1 MSSTGYRWRA
11 GAPAATGYVRLA
23 RPLVPVLRAALPA
36 GLVGDRVGDQQ
47 AFRPFLVDGAG
58 YGGLV
63 GDVVDAGRLAAL
75 RLGDGALAGR
85 RVLSPEAAQR
95 MRTIAT
101 PGKPFDLGL
110 GWFRPAAQRGVSPA
124 FVEHLGSGGGYCN
137 VLRIYPE
144 LDLGVA
150 VMANTTRSYDHHA
163 ICTAAATTAW
173 A

>member
-1 MSSTGYRWRA
+1 MPR
-11 GAPAATGYVRLA
+11 V
-23 RPLVPVLRAALPA
+23 LVPALRAALPA
-36 GLVGDRVGDQQ
+36 GIVGDRVGDQQ

-63 GDVVDAGRLAAL
+63 GDVVDAGRLAAVH
-75 RLGDGALAGR
+75 LGDGQLAGR
-85 RVLSPEAAQR
+85 RVLSPEGAQR

-110 GWFRPAAQRGVSPA
+110 GWFRPAATRDVSPA

-137 VLRIYPE
+137 VLRIYPD

-150 VMANTTRSYDHHA
+150 IMANTTRSYDHHA
-163 ICTAAATTAW
+163 ICTAVTTTAW
-173 A
+173 V